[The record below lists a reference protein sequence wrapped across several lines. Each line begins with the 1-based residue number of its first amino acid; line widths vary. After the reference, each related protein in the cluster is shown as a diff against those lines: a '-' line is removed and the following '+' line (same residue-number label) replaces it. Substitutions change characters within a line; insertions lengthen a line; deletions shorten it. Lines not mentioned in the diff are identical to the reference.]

1 MVVCVCHSQDN
12 LGNFKKF
19 SNFIAG
25 CGGLVAKLCP
35 TLVTPWTV
43 ACRASHQRTGQL
55 QLLGISGWIIELDY
69 CDVEQFALE
78 MNLDHCHFEAAL
90 KN

>member
-1 MVVCVCHSQDN
+1 MCVCHSQDN
-12 LGNFKKF
+12 FGNFKKF
-19 SNFIAG
+19 SNLIEG

-35 TLVTPWTV
+35 TLVAPWTV
-43 ACRASHQRTGQL
+43 ACQASHQRTSQL

-78 MNLDHCHFEAAL
+78 MNLDHSVISEAAL